1 MKVTL
6 KDISDST
13 GFSVST
19 ISRAIRNKGRISDKN
34 RKKIINSAQKLG
46 YPLPENKTPGTESGK
61 SNFAL
66 VTHFRTGEFYSS
78 FFVGFADAAKKKGL
92 RIGLFD
98 VKSDVQEIEE
108 LFKELKALGYAGAV
122 LFIPELKD
130 FEYEEIL
137 ENTSVDFPI
146 ISCSQIDNTVLD
158 TVTFDAYQGA
168 VMVAKHF
175 YKQGY
180 RSFGIIEGPY
190 ETPEARFR
198 TNGFTDYL
206 KSVPDAEKIWDFR
219 GDYTHESGIR
229 AFDDFIKLN
238 EKPRAIFGAN
248 DAMVLGFIES
258 LRKADLQIPDD
269 VAIAGYDNLPIC
281 EYHYP
286 KITSVKTNYTLLAE
300 NTLDNLM
307 SRLGSPDKHQGIVS
321 LVPVSLEVRDSSLF
335 IADKK
340 VVQG

>member
-6 KDISDST
+6 KDISENT

-34 RKKIINSAQKLG
+34 RKKIITSAQKLG
-46 YPLPENKTPGTESGK
+46 YPLPEKRTRETESGK
-61 SNFAL
+61 PNFAL
-66 VTHFRTGEFYSS
+66 VTHFRTGEFYAS
-78 FFVGFADAAKKKGL
+78 FFVGFAEAAQKKGL
-92 RIGLFD
+92 RVGLFD
-98 VKSDVQEIEE
+98 VRPDLQEIEE
-108 LFKELKALGYAGAV
+108 LFKDLKGLGYAGAV

-130 FEYEEIL
+130 FEYKEIL

-146 ISCSQIDNTVLD
+146 ISCSQIDNSVLD

-175 YKQGY
+175 YEQGY

-206 KSVPDAEKIWDFR
+206 KSVPDAEKLWEFR

-229 AFDDFIKLN
+229 AFDDFIQLN
-238 EKPRAIFGAN
+238 KKPRAIFGAN

-258 LRKADLQIPDD
+258 LRKANLQIPDD

-286 KITSVKTNYTLLAE
+286 KITSVKTDYSLLAE
-300 NTLDNLM
+300 NTFDNLI

-321 LVPVSLEVRDSSLF
+321 LVPVSLEVRDSSLHYSEN
-335 IADKK
+335 K
-340 VVQG
+340 VAQS

>member
-6 KDISDST
+6 QDISDST

-34 RKKIINSAQKLG
+34 RKKILNSAQKLG
-46 YPLPENKTPGTESGK
+46 YPLPDNKPSANGSGTI
-61 SNFAL
+61 NFAL
-66 VTHFRTGEFYSS
+66 VTHFRTGEFYAS
-78 FFVGFADAAKKKGL
+78 FFVGFANAAKKMGIRVGL
-92 RIGLFD
+92 YD
-98 VKSDVQEIEE
+98 VKPNVQSIRE
-108 LFKELKALGYAGAV
+108 LLKDLKNLGYAGAV
-122 LFIPELKD
+122 LFIPELKG
-130 FEYEEIL
+130 EQYKELL
-137 ENTSVDFPI
+137 ENNTADFPV
-146 ISCSQIDNTVLD
+146 ISCSQIDNSVLD

-175 YKQGY
+175 YEQGY

-206 KSVPDAEKIWDFR
+206 KSVPDAEKLWEFR
-219 GDYTHESGIR
+219 GDYTHESGIL
-229 AFDDFIKLN
+229 AFDDYIQL
-238 EKPRAIFGAN
+238 ERKPRAIFGAN

-269 VAIAGYDNLPIC
+269 VAVAGYDNLPIC

-286 KITSVKTNYTLLAE
+286 KITSVNTDYSLLAE
-300 NTLDNLM
+300 NTFDNLM

-321 LVPVSLEVRDSSLF
+321 LVPVSLKIRDSSLSVEEKE
-335 IADKK
+335 AAKE
-340 VVQG
+340 